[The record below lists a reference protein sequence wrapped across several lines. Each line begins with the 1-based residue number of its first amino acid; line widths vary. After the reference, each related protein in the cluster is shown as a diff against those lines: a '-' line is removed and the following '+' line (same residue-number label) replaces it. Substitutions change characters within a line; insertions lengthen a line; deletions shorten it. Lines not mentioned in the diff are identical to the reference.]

1 MSLNVPLGSLVLTLA
16 QFALAAVVAVGLFQ
30 RDMWVRLSAILIGVA
45 FGVFCYGVQELVLH
59 SGDPAA
65 LFWAR
70 FVIGLGIVL
79 LTTSHLAVLTLGR
92 ADPAGAVHRA
102 RKSIFALSI
111 AGALFVLGAGNPS
124 FIRDYSFAEGSYAI
138 HLGGLGRL
146 YLGFLLIGLGIVAF
160 RLECTCRAVKGAVR
174 PRLLW
179 AALGIFGCAGYFSYL
194 LTDGA
199 VSGIVDRD
207 ALAASG
213 LPLLLGAVL
222 LGSAQ
227 FRGGLAQAGV
237 TVGRQSFFRSLT
249 GCIAAGYIVT
259 VLAAGYLAQ
268 LLGLRPAHLAAATLF
283 TTTSTGLMIFLF
295 SKRLRRRLLRF
306 IDRNFST
313 ERVDY
318 RTYWLRASHELVS
331 GVGAHALQ
339 ERGTIL
345 FEDLFGSSPVT
356 IHLARRPGDAFR
368 MMHTTA
374 AAEPP
379 DAEPNEPIV
388 RRMEVS
394 TEPFVV
400 QERHER
406 HGRLAD
412 PDLLPTYV
420 ENEILLETTEARV
433 VAPLRTADRLIG
445 FVSLGARQ
453 TGERYSY
460 EDLALLE
467 TVTLQLAGAIRGA
480 WLTEDLGAARE
491 MEVFSQWA
499 NVVLHDLKN
508 FVSPLKLFLQNARRH
523 MHNPEFREQ
532 AIDDIHAVV
541 EKMDSEIQRLT
552 VLRHGEDMSPTPTD
566 LQWVLDSALA
576 RSGVDSRPEFHVDR
590 RYSRLPA
597 VTADPGQL
605 DRVFGNLITNAVESM
620 PNGGFLTIET
630 SETRDASAGTRWAVV
645 RFRDTGAGMAPAF
658 LRHRLF
664 QPFATTKNKGW
675 GLGLYQCRAIIE
687 AHGGTLTASSQ
698 EGIGSEFKI
707 TLPLRHTARHTSDM
721 VGPGSLSSPR
731 PPRGQV

>member
-1 MSLNVPLGSLVLTLA
+1 LNVPLGSLVLTLA
-16 QFALAAVVAVGLFQ
+16 QFALAALVVMGLFQ
-30 RDMWVRLSAILIGVA
+30 RNMWGRISAVLIGVA
-45 FGVFCYGVQELVLH
+45 FGAFCHGAQQLVLH
-59 SGDPAA
+59 SGEPVA

-70 FVIGLGIVL
+70 FILGLGIIL
-79 LTTSHLAVLTLGR
+79 LTSAHLAVLTLGR
-92 ADPAGAVHRA
+92 ADPAGAVRRA
-102 RKSIFALSI
+102 YKSIVALTVI
-111 AGALFVLGAGNPS
+111 GAIFLLGIGHPAFV
-124 FIRDYSFAEGSYAI
+124 DTYSFAEGSYAI
-138 HLGGLGRL
+138 RLGGIGRA
-146 YLGFLLIGLGIVAF
+146 YLGFLLLGLGIVAF
-160 RLECTCRAVKGAVR
+160 RLEATCRAVKGAVR

-207 ALAASG
+207 ALVASG
-213 LPLLLGAVL
+213 LPLLLATVL
-222 LGSAQ
+222 LGAAQ
-227 FRGGLAQAGV
+227 FRGSLAQAGV
-237 TVGRQSFFRSLT
+237 SVGRQHFFRSLT
-249 GCIAAGYIVT
+249 GCVSAGYIVT

-295 SKRLRRRLLRF
+295 SKRLRRQLLRF
-306 IDRNFST
+306 IDRNFSS

-345 FEDLFGSSPVT
+345 FEDLFGSNPVT
-356 IHLARRPGDAFR
+356 IYLARRPGDSFR

-379 DAEPNEPIV
+379 DAEMNEPIV
-388 RRMEVS
+388 RRMEVT
-394 TEPFVV
+394 TEPFVI
-400 QERHER
+400 QERNER

-420 ENEILLETTEARV
+420 ENEILLDTTEARV

-445 FVSLGARQ
+445 FVTLGQRT

-523 MHNPEFREQ
+523 MHNPQFREQ
-532 AIDDIHAVV
+532 AIDDIHSVV

-566 LQWVLDSALA
+566 LQWVLDSVVA
-576 RSGVDSRPEFHVDR
+576 RSGVESRPGFHLER
-590 RYSRLPA
+590 RYARLPA

-605 DRVFGNLITNAVESM
+605 DRVFSNLITNAVESM
-620 PNGGFLTIET
+620 PNGGLLTIET
-630 SETRDASAGTRWAVV
+630 SETKDEGAGTRWAVV
-645 RFRDTGAGMAPAF
+645 RFKDTGSGMAPAF

-675 GLGLYQCRAIIE
+675 GLGLYQCRSIIE

-707 TLPLRHTARHTSDM
+707 TLPLRHTARHTSDI
-721 VGPGSLSSPR
+721 VGPGSLTSSR
-731 PPRGQV
+731 SPRGQV